1 MDGPWLSVPSSF
13 IYFSISQPW
22 KLLETVCI
30 RRIDVISETTLPRK
44 KKEKKWKMT
53 WKEEGKGGKG
63 RSASEKRERKT
74 RSRKKKKRK
83 IVDLL
88 QLSPEWIDRLWF
100 KWLKAIPTLKAT
112 QQDDPNEE
120 RDVTLHPSWC
130 RRSLFGPF
138 YHDRVSTESL

>member
-1 MDGPWLSVPSSF
+1 MKDDV
-13 IYFSISQPW
+13 
-22 KLLETVCI
+22 E
-30 RRIDVISETTLPRK
+30 RRR
-44 KKEKKWKMT
+44 
-53 WKEEGKGGKG
+53 KGGEG